1 MDLKNTSRTLKG
13 AVIVSVLAA
22 FCLTAMASPLLHYLT
37 TKPLRETLLGP
48 VASDFTLVGSTIASA
63 IGCALLVFAGV
74 ITWRL
79 FTRIGKG
86 QIFEQAST
94 HLLLTAAII
103 YLLSTIAWAIDFL
116 IWFPSFDLVPYSA
129 LSAAALAAMSAALFA
144 IAFALAK
151 LNQQACALDDELKMV
166 V

>member
-1 MDLKNTSRTLKG
+1 MDLRKLARTLKG
-13 AVIVSVLAA
+13 AVVTSILAA
-22 FCLTAMASPLLHYLT
+22 VCLTAMASPLLHYLT
-37 TKPLRETLLGP
+37 TKPLREMLLGP
-48 VASDFTLVGSTIASA
+48 VASDAALIGSAIASA

-74 ITWRL
+74 IAWRL

-86 QIFEQAST
+86 LAFEPAST
-94 HLLLTAAII
+94 QLLLSASVV
-103 YLLSTIAWAIDFL
+103 YLLSAIAWAIDFL
-116 IWFPSFDLVPYSA
+116 IWLPCFDIVPYSA
-129 LSAAALAAMSAALFA
+129 LSAATLAAASAALFA